1 MKTPKL
7 LTILAVAAAFL
18 ASSFQAQAGCCA
30 DAKKARKPCAHECC
44 VKAAKAKKSCEKC
57 NPKKTAEAKVKAKKD

>member
-7 LTILAVAAAFL
+7 LTVLAVTAAFL
-18 ASSFQAQAGCCA
+18 TSALQAQPGCCA

-57 NPKKTAEAKVKAKKD
+57 NPKKPADTKAKKD